1 MLRPSAKVL
10 APDLARK
17 RSTRLSSAKLL
28 FAATVIGITIVL
40 TLGPLAV
47 FSSALNFKKTAQGA
61 DLDRQ
66 GKIARIRSGRGRR
79 AHRSPAEPPRGGSS
93 VPALVEFTIP
103 EIINCG
109 ARENPECEP

>member
-66 GKIARIRSGRGRR
+66 GKPQRLNTTVAGRR
-79 AHRSPAEPPRGGSS
+79 QIMSAADRSELSNFKPRERMNMW
-93 VPALVEFTIP
+93 P
-103 EIINCG
+103 ND
-109 ARENPECEP
+109 